1 MCGLSALERD
11 RGCLMWL
18 AELRHGDD
26 GSAVKV
32 AKRLKVSLKIKNI
45 YVFDGRC

>member
-26 GSAVKV
+26 GSAVQV
-32 AKRLKVSLKIKNI
+32 AKWLKVSLKTKNI
-45 YVFDGRC
+45 YVFDG